1 MKKLNL
7 LLLIFAAFM
16 FTFTSCTKEEITE
29 AEITEIPTDIDED
42 YYNSLLDNIENRND
56 LEEGLGLGCF
66 SINTPFSLDVNGDII
81 EINTFKI

>member
-29 AEITEIPTDIDED
+29 IPTDIDED
-42 YYNSLLDNIENRND
+42 HYNSLLDNIENRND
-56 LEEGLGLGCF
+56 FE
-66 SINTPFSLDVNGDII
+66 
-81 EINTFKI
+81 